1 MHTGTFLADQNN
13 SLIQVC
19 SAPDLT
25 ILNVARKAM
34 TGEGGGL
41 VAKLTRDSKVVTE
54 VIGEKVREDRGG
66 GLASRH
72 VRLLYSFSLLSFG
85 EF

>member
-1 MHTGTFLADQNN
+1 MA
-13 SLIQVC
+13 
-19 SAPDLT
+19 
-25 ILNVARKAM
+25 
-34 TGEGGGL
+34 GEGGL

-54 VIGEKVREDRGG
+54 VIGEKVRDRGG

-85 EF
+85 EFLLNNYNTNHN